1 MSVFSAP
8 SFSDHELV
16 TFCHDAET
24 GLRAIIAVHDSTLG
38 PALGGTRMWAY
49 EDDAQALEDVLRLS
63 KGMTYKAAVAGLK
76 LGGGKAVIIGNAK
89 SQKSEALL
97 EAYGRFVDS
106 LGGRYITAEDVG
118 TSPADMEVV
127 RRVTRHVVGTAEGGN
142 HDGDPSPATAWG
154 TFHGLRAAVAHRFGK
169 KDLKSLTV
177 AVQGMGHVG
186 FWLARYLHEAGAK
199 LVVTDI
205 DQKLLRKAKREFG
218 ATVVEPHQIY
228 GAKADVFAPCALGG
242 VLNDDTIPQLKGK
255 VVAGSANNQL
265 GKDRHGLALRQRGI
279 LYAPDY
285 VINAGGIIIIS
296 HEGPDYDEQ
305 AAFDDCAKIHDT
317 LTTIFQRAD
326 KEDASPHVIAD
337 RMAEE
342 RLEIARKRKA
352 PLPKRKAG

>member
-1 MSVFSAP
+1 MAVFGAS
-8 SFSDHELV
+8 SFSNHELV
-16 TFCHDAET
+16 TFGHDPAT
-24 GLRAIIAVHDSTLG
+24 GLKAIIAVHDSTLG

-49 EDDAQALEDVLRLS
+49 ANEDDALNDVLRLS

-76 LGGGKAVIIGNAK
+76 LGGGKAVIIGDARTD
-89 SQKSEALL
+89 KSEALL

-118 TSPADMEVV
+118 TSPTDMEIV
-127 RRVTRHVVGTAEGGN
+127 RRVTKHVVGVSEGGN

-154 TFHGLRAAVAHRFGK
+154 TFHGLRAAVKHRLGK
-169 KDLKSLTV
+169 ANLAGLTV

-186 FWLARYLHEAGAK
+186 FWLARYLHEAGAR

-205 DQKLLRKAKREFG
+205 DAKALRRAKREFG
-218 ATVVEPHQIY
+218 ATVVEPQEIY
-228 GAKADVFAPCALGG
+228 GAKADVFAPCALGAI
-242 VLNDDTIPQLKGK
+242 LNDDTIPQLKAK

-265 GKDRHGLALRQRGI
+265 ALERHGSALRQRGI

-296 HEGPDYDEQ
+296 HEGPDYDEG

-317 LTTIFQRAD
+317 LTAIFERAD
-326 KEDASPHVIAD
+326 RDGLPPHEVAD
-337 RMAEE
+337 RLAEE
-342 RLEIARKRKA
+342 RLETARKRKA
-352 PLPKRKAG
+352 TPPKRKAG